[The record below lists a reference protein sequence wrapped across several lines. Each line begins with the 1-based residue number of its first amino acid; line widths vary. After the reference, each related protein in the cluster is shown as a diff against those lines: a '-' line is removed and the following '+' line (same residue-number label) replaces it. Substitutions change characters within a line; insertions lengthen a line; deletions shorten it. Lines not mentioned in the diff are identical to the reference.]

1 MATVATIRDR
11 GSAFHG
17 TVLILTGLTAYI
29 ARFSQWHDFRV
40 HHLIPTFP
48 LIALLVGGRL
58 VVDSRPSDDGA
69 AIRRRRECQDCG
81 FRFTTYERTEWDLQV
96 KKRDGTVEPYSRE
109 KLRAGIERAVEK
121 RPVTDEQVTDIVD
134 AIETALRER
143 DSRIV
148 SSTDVGDLVSTR
160 LHDLDKVA
168 YLRFVSVYKAFED
181 PEEFRRELDEVL
193 DGAA

>member
-1 MATVATIRDR
+1 MTTVMSMDCPDC
-11 GSAFHG
+11 G
-17 TVLILTGLTAYI
+17 
-29 ARFSQWHDFRV
+29 HDTSR
-40 HHLIPTFP
+40 
-48 LIALLVGGRL
+48 

-69 AIRRRRECQDCG
+69 AIRRRRECQACG

-96 KKRDGTVEPYSRE
+96 KKRDGTVEPYSHE

-121 RPVTDEQVTDIVD
+121 RPVTDEQVADIVET
-134 AIETALRER
+134 IEARIRER

-148 SSTDVGDLVSTR
+148 SSTDVGDLVSER
-160 LHDLDKVA
+160 LRDLDKVA
-168 YLRFVSVYKAFED
+168 YLRFVSVYKAFAD